1 MLFFTNKK
9 WTYEY
14 AIELSTG
21 VVKTFKS
28 FIKKRQILKIILIVI
43 NDNIRFLE
51 KLRAV
56 SVL

>member
-28 FIKKRQILKIILIVI
+28 FIKKKKNSENNSYCNQ
-43 NDNIRFLE
+43 
-51 KLRAV
+51 
-56 SVL
+56 

>member
-1 MLFFTNKK
+1 M
-9 WTYEY
+9 TYEY

-28 FIKKRQILKIILIVI
+28 FIKKKKILKIILIVI
-43 NDNIRFLE
+43 NDYIRFLE